1 MSLKGAFSIQSACS
15 KIKKDLDLGSG
26 TRKHF
31 VMKVQELHIYP
42 IKSARGQ
49 KVKNFEMTEQ
59 GPVGDRQ
66 WMLIDD
72 KGSFLSQ
79 RGFPKMATIETF
91 YEPEALTVG
100 LGKMFFKISTKNNF
114 QRKATVQ
121 VWNDSFEAALEPDL
135 YSQGIA
141 QYLGTSC
148 RLVRYAPYS
157 QRRVRSNDE
166 GNWSPEVR
174 FADGRPLLLT
184 SQKSLEDL
192 NSRLS
197 VPVPM
202 NRFRPNIVVDG
213 AKAYEEDQW
222 KKIKI
227 GSVILSQPK
236 ASIRCVII
244 NIDQTT
250 GESRGPDPLKTLA
263 SYRRIERGVSFGV
276 LWIPENTGI
285 ISEND
290 AVEVLE

>member
-1 MSLKGAFSIQSACS
+1 
-15 KIKKDLDLGSG
+15 
-26 TRKHF
+26 
-31 VMKVQELHIYP
+31 MKVQELYIYP

-91 YEPEALTVG
+91 YELEVLTVG

-121 VWNDSFEAALEPDL
+121 LWNDSFEAALEPDL

-166 GNWSPEVR
+166 VNWSPEVR
-174 FADGRPLLLT
+174 FADARPLLLT
-184 SQKSLEDL
+184 NQKSLEDL

-202 NRFRPNIVVDG
+202 NSFRPNIVVDG
-213 AKAYEEDQW
+213 M
-222 KKIKI
+222 
-227 GSVILSQPK
+227 
-236 ASIRCVII
+236 
-244 NIDQTT
+244 
-250 GESRGPDPLKTLA
+250 
-263 SYRRIERGVSFGV
+263 
-276 LWIPENTGI
+276 
-285 ISEND
+285 
-290 AVEVLE
+290 